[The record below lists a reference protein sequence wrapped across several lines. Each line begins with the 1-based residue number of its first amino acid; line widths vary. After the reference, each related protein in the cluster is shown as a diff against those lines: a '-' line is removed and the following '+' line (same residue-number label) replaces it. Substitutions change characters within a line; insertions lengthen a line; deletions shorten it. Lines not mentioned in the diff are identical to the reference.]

1 MIYDFNGITESTSSY
16 ATDFDIDAMLEDTNI
31 VAAPEEDLLEAT
43 FRVSNEIERNWIKI
57 TEAACLDELFT
68 FAESGDLEAVSEA
81 SIGGL
86 FEKAKEFMRSIWK
99 KIQEIFKNAIMW
111 FSAKFGSN
119 DAFYRKYKK
128 ALNSAVNNKSFSNL
142 KFTGYTYAGM
152 EEVMDSID
160 TKITDLFTNHKIT
173 TALSSGGN
181 RIFKT
186 VGTFNSFV
194 KNYKGEKGV
203 TDLEQIIKNDYSND
217 KITDKTE
224 QARAVVVKE
233 ISGKST
239 SNTLT
244 DKEFKDELDEYLKGS
259 SSKESLEVTGSLISN
274 AFNNLKKADK
284 FKTSMDKCL
293 RKIKKYLDDTIKEL
307 EDAKKGLDKKSTEDT
322 GVENK
327 LAGKKASLA
336 SGMITLDK
344 NIKVI
349 MTTTHGII
357 LANAKAYAAQSR
369 MLAAKA
375 IAYNSK
381 KFEESTS
388 FTGGG
393 SLLESVE
400 LI

>member
-57 TEAACLDELFT
+57 TEAACLDELFA
-68 FAESGDLEAVSEA
+68 FAESGDMESVNEA

-128 ALNSAVNNKSFSNL
+128 SLNSAVNNKSFSNL
-142 KFTGYTYAGM
+142 KFTGYTYSGM
-152 EEVMDSID
+152 EAVIDNMDN
-160 TKITDLFTNHKIT
+160 KITGLFVDHKIAN
-173 TALSSGGN
+173 ALGN
-181 RIFKT
+181 EYAFKT
-186 VGTFNSFV
+186 KGTFDSVAN
-194 KNYKGEKGV
+194 KYTGEKGL
-203 TDLEQIIKNDYSND
+203 TDLEKLIKNTYSAD
-217 KITDKTE
+217 QISDKTE
-224 QARAVVVKE
+224 QARAVVFRE
-233 ISGKST
+233 ISGKSA
-239 SNTLT
+239 SALT

-259 SSKESLEVTGSLISN
+259 SAKESLEVTGSLISN
-274 AFNNLKKADK
+274 AFNNLKGADK
-284 FKTSMDKCL
+284 FKNSMDKCL
-293 RKIKKYLDDTIKEL
+293 RKIKKYIDDTIKEL
-307 EDAKKGLDKKSTEDT
+307 ESVKKDFDKKSTEDT

-327 LAGKKASLA
+327 LAGKKATLA
-336 SGMITLDK
+336 SAMITLDK
-344 NIKVI
+344 NVKAI
-349 MTTTHGII
+349 MVTTHGII

-375 IAYNSK
+375 IAYNAK

-388 FTGGG
+388 FTGG
-393 SLLESVE
+393 SLLENVE